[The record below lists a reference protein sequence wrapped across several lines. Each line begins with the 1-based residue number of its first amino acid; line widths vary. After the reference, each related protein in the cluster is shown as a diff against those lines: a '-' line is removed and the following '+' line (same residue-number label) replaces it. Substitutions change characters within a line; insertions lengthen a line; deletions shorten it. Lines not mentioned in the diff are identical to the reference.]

1 MSTRKI
7 TGEIKMKNYYYK
19 KVVTSVL
26 ISGLTAS
33 VLFAG
38 AIKSQGSAGAA
49 QLLIPSGSKNLALGN
64 ANVSLATGVSA
75 MHVNP
80 SGTSGMSSGGQ
91 VLVSD
96 MTYIADIGVSYA
108 GLVSKLGNLG
118 TVGFAVK
125 SLDFGD
131 IPVTTAT
138 ETEGTGAT
146 YSPSFLTMTANYS
159 RAYADNV
166 RFGVN
171 LKFIS
176 ETIMSTSA
184 NGVAGD
190 LGVQY
195 DFNELPLSVGVALKN
210 LGGRMTYSGS
220 DMEQTM
226 PPAGSQ
232 SGSLV
237 ERFRVQGQSF
247 ELPAQLDIGINYKPI
262 NGLEVLAAFTNN
274 SASTNVT
281 SFGAKFSMSNFW
293 LGGGMSM
300 NSVIGDQGDYTS
312 SQWGDMTDSP
322 FGASFGAGVSF
333 PVGELNLDLSYS
345 MRTVSNYFDNNSLI
359 EMAVNF

>member
-1 MSTRKI
+1 
-7 TGEIKMKNYYYK
+7 MKSYLNK
-19 KVVTSVL
+19 TAIASLVLTLSV
-26 ISGLTAS
+26 SG
-33 VLFAG
+33 LFAG

-49 QLLIPSGSKNLALGN
+49 QLLIPTGSKNLALGS
-64 ANVSLATGVSA
+64 ANVSLASGVNA

-80 SGTSGMSSGGQ
+80 AGTSGLTSVGQ

-96 MTYIADIGVSYA
+96 MTHIADIGVSYA
-108 GLVSKLGNLG
+108 GLVSKLGSMG
-118 TVGFAVK
+118 TVGLAVK

-138 ETEGTGAT
+138 ETEGNGAT

-171 LKFIS
+171 LKFVS

-184 NGVAGD
+184 TGVAGD

-195 DFNELPLSVGVALKN
+195 DFQALPVSVGVALKN

-220 DMEQTM
+220 DMEQTLV
-226 PPAGSQ
+226 PAGSE

-237 ERFRVQGQSF
+237 ERFRVQAQSF
-247 ELPAQLDIGINYKPI
+247 ELPAQLDIGLNYKPI
-262 NGLEVLAAFTNN
+262 SGLEVLAAFTNN

-281 SFGAKFSMSNFW
+281 SFAAKYSMKSFW
-293 LGGGMSM
+293 VGGGMSM
-300 NSVIGDQGDYTS
+300 NSVIGDQGDFTD
-312 SQWGDMTDSP
+312 SQWADMTDSP
-322 FGASFGAGVSF
+322 YGASFGAGVSV
-333 PVGELNLDLSYS
+333 PLGELNLDLSYS
-345 MRTVSNYFDNNSLI
+345 MRTVSNYFSNNSLI
-359 EMAVNF
+359 ELAVNF